1 MSPSGLQ
8 EPDYGDGILPHADTP
23 ELRRETEMLK
33 IRAAALSTLLV
44 SNRLDRILSYGFGDC
59 TGLLEA
65 TSGSTS
71 TERPQYRSAGHNEQ
85 GAAVVVAAG
94 ELHIDST

>member
-33 IRAAALSTLLV
+33 IRAAALSTLLA
-44 SNRLDRILSYGFGDC
+44 SNRLERLLSYRFGDC
-59 TGLLEA
+59 TGLLGA
-65 TSGSTS
+65 TSGRTS
-71 TERPQYRSAGHNEQ
+71 VETPQYRYAGHHEQ
-85 GAAVVVAAG
+85 GAAAVVAAE
-94 ELHIDST
+94 ELPIDGA